1 VIYLAVFFAG
11 LAVDLVPIVS
21 PPAWTVMLWLLVRYD
36 LNPWIVVFAGVPG
49 SALGRWIFS
58 LYVVKISDKI
68 IKRTKHEELQF
79 VGRKLGTKLWPSWL
93 FVFLYTLSP
102 LSTTALFTAAGMA
115 KVGAVRT
122 IPPFFAGKFI
132 SDAAMIFGG
141 RYAVGNLG
149 ELVDGTFSVKGIAL
163 MVLGLAIIGGFLF
176 IDWFAL
182 LERKTLQ
189 FKFRIWK

>member
-1 VIYLAVFFAG
+1 MIYLAVFFAG

-122 IPPFFAGKFI
+122 IPPFFVGKFI
-132 SDAAMIFGG
+132 SDAAMIFAG
-141 RYAVGNLG
+141 RYAVGSWSDV
-149 ELVDGTFSVKGIAL
+149 VDGTFSAKGISL

>member
-1 VIYLAVFFAG
+1 VIYLAVFVAA

-115 KVGAVRT
+115 KVRAVRT

-149 ELVDGTFSVKGIAL
+149 ELVDGTFSVKGIAF